1 MNCVLKLKNIT
12 VERGVRVLLSGLS
25 CNVRGG
31 EITVVLGP
39 NGAGKSS
46 LLLALNALIPASGSI
61 ELLGQSLSF
70 YSRNELAN
78 TIAWQGSLPPTEF
91 GLTVEQR
98 LRLAVNEADAVI
110 EAPADAMDISAL
122 MPRPL
127 GELSSGERQRV
138 ELAALMLRDTPIWLL
153 DEPTAHLDLKHQIS
167 CIHMLK
173 KQAGAGRAIITV
185 LHDIQQ
191 AMAIADHV
199 ILIDGQ
205 GGAEYGEAASL
216 LNSSKLSQ
224 LFDAQVIKQQAVL
237 IPDYGMSDGSFEK
250 RVGCG

>member
-1 MNCVLKLKNIT
+1 MNCVLKLEDIT
-12 VERGVRVLLSGLS
+12 VKRGVRVLLSGLS
-25 CNVRGG
+25 CDIRGG

-61 ELLGQSLSF
+61 ELLGHSLSF

-98 LRLAVNEADAVI
+98 LRLAVQEADAAI
-110 EAPADAMDISAL
+110 EAPADTMDIAAL
-122 MPRPL
+122 MQRPL

-138 ELAALMLRDTPIWLL
+138 ELVALMLRDTPLWLL

-167 CIHMLK
+167 CIQMMK
-173 KQAGAGRAIITV
+173 KQAADGRAIVTV

-199 ILIDGQ
+199 ILIDGH
-205 GGAEYGEAASL
+205 GGAEYGEAATL
-216 LNSSKLSQ
+216 LESSTLSQ
-224 LFDAQVIKQQAVL
+224 LFDARVIRQEAVL
-237 IPDYGMSDGSFEK
+237 MPDYGIPSNGDIQ
-250 RVGCG
+250 